1 VNLRQVLLNARDILA
16 RSSIDDASLEAEILL
31 RHTLK
36 ISRTQLYQELDAGI
50 NKVDEKTYYRLVER
64 RRQGE
69 PTAYITGHRE
79 FYGLDFYVNRDV
91 LIPRPESEFLV
102 EKALEI
108 ARIRDLAT
116 MADIGTGCG
125 TIAISLAK
133 NLKGTKIYA
142 TDLSLAALEVAR
154 GNCRRHGVIEKIEFL
169 HGDMLEPLPGP
180 VDLIVANLPYVRESE
195 IPDSGPLSFEPVL
208 ALNGGHDGTS
218 MINTLC
224 NQAKD
229 KLAPSGCMLL
239 EIGEGQADAVT
250 DIISETFSSA
260 RIETTVDY
268 AGIVRVVGVYLTP
281 SRA

>member
-1 VNLRQVLLNARDILA
+1 VNLKQALLNARDILA

-36 ISRTQLYQELDAGI
+36 ISSAQLYQGLDTQI
-50 NKVDEKTYYRLVER
+50 SKTDESKYYRLVER

-79 FYGLDFYVNRDV
+79 FYGLDFSVDHNV

-108 ARIRDLAT
+108 ASRRDIT
-116 MADIGTGCG
+116 TIVDVGTGCG
-125 TIAISLAK
+125 AIAISLAM
-133 NLKGTKIYA
+133 NLTGIKIYA
-142 TDLSLAALEVAR
+142 VDISLSALEVAR
-154 GNCRRHGVIEKIEFL
+154 RNCRRLGIEDKIEFL
-169 HGDMLEPLPGP
+169 HGNMLEPLPGP

-195 IPDSGPLSFEPVL
+195 IPERGPLSFEPVL
-208 ALNGGHDGTS
+208 ALNGGLDGTS
-218 MINTLC
+218 MIGTLC
-224 NQAKD
+224 NQAAG
-229 KLAPSGCMLL
+229 KLAPGGCVLL

-250 DIISETFSSA
+250 DIVREAYSSA